1 MKALLVLSVFFMD
14 GWAGWYNSNTQIA
27 QAIEQANSHPLAPCN
42 GAIMEGDILQGSGT
56 LVHREWV
63 LTAAHV
69 VAPGVSDV
77 KTGVYALTGELFFS
91 NSASPLQDVDRDI
104 TRAVSACMFPEQDLC
119 FLKLEKPCDTQKV
132 VKIIEYDH
140 YRALAS
146 SRHYKM
152 AVPYQGP
159 EALFF
164 GYGFKRSTTEIDKEN
179 AYEIVRKAHY
189 NPVYEQV
196 HFFGQKAL
204 GNCHLTQY
212 FDEPTGT
219 SSFFSWMNLK
229 KGPENKSLLVSS
241 ALPGDSGG
249 GMFVPQN
256 NDFYLTGVTNKVF
269 MSDST
274 WHQGTH
280 HVGTKFITLYSAADK
295 EKESYLDKVLRWE
308 KEK

>member
-14 GWAGWYNSNTQIA
+14 GWAGWHNSNTQIT
-27 QAIEQANSHPLAPCN
+27 QAVEQARSHPLAPSN
-42 GAIMEGDILQGSGT
+42 GAIMSSDILKGSGT

-69 VAPGVSDV
+69 VAPGVTDV
-77 KTGVYALTGELFFS
+77 KSGSYHLMGEWLFS
-91 NSASPLQDVDRDI
+91 NSASPLQEVDGNI
-104 TRAVSACMFPEQDLC
+104 TQAVSAYMFPEQDLC
-119 FLKLEKPCDTQKV
+119 FLKLEKPCDPQEV

-140 YRALAS
+140 YRTLAS
-146 SRHYKM
+146 SRQYKM
-152 AVPYQGP
+152 PVPYQGP

-179 AYEIVRKAHY
+179 AYGIVRTAHY
-189 NPVYEQV
+189 NPVYKQV
-196 HFFGQKAL
+196 DFLGQKAL

-229 KGPENKSLLVSS
+229 KEPEDKSFLASS

-249 GMFVPQN
+249 GMFVEEN

-269 MSDST
+269 MSDRT

-280 HVGTKFITLYSAADK
+280 HVGTKFITLYSASDK
-295 EKESYLDKVLRWE
+295 EKESYLDKVLRLE
-308 KEK
+308 RDE